1 MSAAPLRPGE
11 FTLTSWLDPAL
22 EYFAKQAEISTADYA
37 AMAGGLGIG
46 AGTSLLLDL
55 FTKGLLNKGL
65 NFAIGATATGL
76 GIWGKLTP
84 TRLRKELIPWGLFN
98 LLMVLDMKPS
108 DALELRESVDTLVEG
123 LKLGDTGRV
132 TEALLRTPEELR
144 QMLGSLG
151 VPVAPSLGEGTP
163 PTPPAPPLARPTAG
177 AALEAPSPPA
187 PPAPPAVPVVA
198 PPLYRATSD
207 TYQPPAPPVMKR
219 LFRSTLS

>member
-1 MSAAPLRPGE
+1 MAAPPQRPGQ

-22 EYFAKQAEISTADYA
+22 EYFAKQAEIPTADYA

-98 LLMVLDMKPS
+98 LLQVLDMKPS
-108 DALELRESVDTLVEG
+108 DALELRESVDKLVEG
-123 LKLGDTGRV
+123 LKLGDTSKV
-132 TEALLRTPEELR
+132 AEALLRTPEELR
-144 QMLGSLG
+144 QMLGALG
-151 VPVAPSLGEGTP
+151 APVAPPLAEGAP
-163 PTPPAPPLARPTAG
+163 PTAPAPPLARPTAG
-177 AALEAPSPPA
+177 ATLEAPPPPA
-187 PPAPPAVPVVA
+187 PPAPLAASVVA

-207 TYQPPAPPVMKR
+207 TYQPPAPPVLKK

>member
-1 MSAAPLRPGE
+1 MAATPPRPGQ

-22 EYFAKQAEISTADYA
+22 EYFAKQAEIPTADYA

-65 NFAIGATATGL
+65 NFAIGATVTSL

-98 LLMVLDMKPS
+98 LLQVLDMKPS
-108 DALELRESVDTLVEG
+108 DALELRESVDKLVEG
-123 LKLGDTGRV
+123 LKLGDTSKV
-132 TEALLRTPEELR
+132 AEALLRTPKELR
-144 QMLGSLG
+144 QMLGALG
-151 VPVAPSLGEGTP
+151 APVAPPLGEVP

-177 AALEAPSPPA
+177 ATPEVPLPPA
-187 PPAPPAVPVVA
+187 PPAPPVAPVVTQ
-198 PPLYRATSD
+198 PLYRATSD
-207 TYQPPAPPVMKR
+207 TYQPPAPPVLKK
-219 LFRSTLS
+219 LFRSTLG

>member
-1 MSAAPLRPGE
+1 MAAPPPRPGQ

-22 EYFAKQAEISTADYA
+22 EYFAKQAEIPTADYA

-65 NFAIGATATGL
+65 NFAIGATVTSL

-98 LLMVLDMKPS
+98 LLQVLDMKPS
-108 DALELRESVDTLVEG
+108 DALELRESVDKLVEG
-123 LKLGDTGRV
+123 LKLGDTGKV
-132 TEALLRTPEELR
+132 AEALLRTPEELR
-144 QMLGSLG
+144 QMLGALG
-151 VPVAPSLGEGTP
+151 APVAPPLEEGVP

-177 AALEAPSPPA
+177 ATVEAPSPPA
-187 PPAPPAVPVVA
+187 PPAPPAAPVVA

-207 TYQPPAPPVMKR
+207 TYQPPAPPVAKR
-219 LFRSTLS
+219 LFRETLG

>member
-1 MSAAPLRPGE
+1 M
-11 FTLTSWLDPAL
+11 T
-22 EYFAKQAEISTADYA
+22 
-37 AMAGGLGIG
+37 GGLGIG

-98 LLMVLDMKPS
+98 LLQVLDMKPS
-108 DALELRESVDTLVEG
+108 DALELRASVDTLVEG
-123 LKLGDTGRV
+123 LKLGDTGKV
-132 TEALLRTPEELR
+132 AEALLRTPEELR
-144 QMLGSLG
+144 QMLGALG
-151 VPVAPSLGEGTP
+151 APVAPSLGAGAP
-163 PTPPAPPLARPTAG
+163 PTAPTPPLARPTAG
-177 AALEAPSPPA
+177 AALEAPPPPA
-187 PPAPPAVPVVA
+187 PPAPPAIPVVA

-207 TYQPPAPPVMKR
+207 TYQPPAPSVRKT

>member
-1 MSAAPLRPGE
+1 MAATPQRPGQ

-22 EYFAKQAEISTADYA
+22 EYFAKQAEIPTADYA

-65 NFAIGATATGL
+65 NFAIGATVTSL
-76 GIWGKLTP
+76 SIWGKLTP

-98 LLMVLDMKPS
+98 LLQVLDMKPS
-108 DALELRESVDTLVEG
+108 DALELRESVDKLVEG
-123 LKLGDTGRV
+123 LKLGDTSKV
-132 TEALLRTPEELR
+132 AEALLRTPEELR
-144 QMLGSLG
+144 QMLGALG
-151 VPVAPSLGEGTP
+151 APVAPPLGEVP

-177 AALEAPSPPA
+177 ATPEVPPPPA
-187 PPAPPAVPVVA
+187 PPAPPVAPVVT

-207 TYQPPAPPVMKR
+207 TYQPPAPPVLKK
-219 LFRSTLS
+219 LFRSTLG